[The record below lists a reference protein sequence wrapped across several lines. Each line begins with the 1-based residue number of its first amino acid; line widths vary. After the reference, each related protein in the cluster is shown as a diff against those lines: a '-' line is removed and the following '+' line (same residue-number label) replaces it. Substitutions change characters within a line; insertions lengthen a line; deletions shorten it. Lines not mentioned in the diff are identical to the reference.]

1 MERTSQRRKVVRFSE
16 RENRVLFFG
25 DQQSSQQ
32 QPPLSQQQQQQQPT
46 AKTSRVDP
54 RQRVRDDAAK
64 ILSKRYGDLLCGSF
78 DDPIENCQNNINA
91 FVLDV
96 PDAEHARGLER
107 YLSLQHKEE
116 RDGAREDVYEA
127 VLARQR
133 QLNKRNRMATTAP
146 TASRSVARPNSIHND
161 GRQQSQGK
169 NIISDEER
177 MEKIRNASRQYS
189 RPSRIF
195 ARRLGIA
202 DELAAQQVDEKE
214 DEHDEDDDSEEGES
228 IRGYPMNPYLCL
240 PRHTVNCTP
249 LHGKDTTAAA
259 ESVLANAKMVSRQP
273 SIRELNLGICSKA
286 AVMNAKKASRQ
297 LSFRQLN
304 VSIRNL
310 AAATSLNNSSSHSMQ
325 DGSTHS
331 NNSSTSSLM
340 SSSLSSL
347 GASSETITDS
357 LLSPSL
363 LPKHQCAHPFN
374 FGITSKNR
382 KRDRALKLP
391 ARPGLSSSSLHEH
404 IKPESARSIIQDALD
419 LMEPEPQ
426 GDDFRRRSIACL
438 SA

>member
-1 MERTSQRRKVVRFSE
+1 MERISRSRKVVRFSE
-16 RENRVLFFG
+16 RENRVLFF
-25 DQQSSQQ
+25 DDNQSSQQ
-32 QPPLSQQQQQQQPT
+32 QPASSSQQHHQQPT
-46 AKTSRVDP
+46 AKASRVDP

-78 DDPIENCQNNINA
+78 EDPIENCQNNINA

-127 VLARQR
+127 VLTRQR
-133 QLNKRNRMATTAP
+133 QLNKHNCMATTTAAP
-146 TASRSVARPNSIHND
+146 RSVARRNSIHND
-161 GRQQSQGK
+161 GRQQSQEK
-169 NIISDEER
+169 DTISDEER
-177 MEKIRNASRQYS
+177 MEKLRNASRRYS

-202 DELAAQQVDEKE
+202 DELAAQQADEK
-214 DEHDEDDDSEEGES
+214 DVEHDEDDDSEEEGES
-228 IRGYPMNPYLCL
+228 IRGYPMNPYLSL
-240 PRHTVNCTP
+240 PKLRVNCTA
-249 LHGKDTTAAA
+249 LHGNHVNVAA

-273 SIRELNLGICSKA
+273 SIRELNLGIRSKA

-297 LSFRQLN
+297 LSVRQLN

-310 AAATSLNNSSSHSMQ
+310 AAASLNNSSSHGMQ
-325 DGSTHS
+325 DGSNHS
-331 NNSSTSSLM
+331 SNSSTSDLIM

-347 GASSETITDS
+347 GPSSETITDS

-374 FGITSKNR
+374 FGSHSKNR
-382 KRDRALKLP
+382 KRDRALKVP
-391 ARPGLSSSSLHEH
+391 ARPGLSSSSFHEH
-404 IKPESARSIIQDALD
+404 IKPDRARSVIQDALD
-419 LMEPEPQ
+419 LMEPDPQ
-426 GDDFRRRSIACL
+426 DGDYRCRSIACL